1 MQVKW
6 LIIPKITSQSS
17 SVFSQNWILHKSNLV
32 LSVKVEN
39 HKGEFTPW
47 TLFSKSYIA
56 LTLTGNKCF
65 KFFGV
70 FLCLAPSC
78 CSTEHDII
86 GSVGCSQ

>member
-65 KFFGV
+65 KFYFI
-70 FLCLAPSC
+70 FMFSAILCQHRA
-78 CSTEHDII
+78 
-86 GSVGCSQ
+86 

>member
-1 MQVKW
+1 MQV
-6 LIIPKITSQSS
+6 IIPKITSQSS

-47 TLFSKSYIA
+47 TLFSKSDIA

-65 KFFGV
+65 KFYFI
-70 FLCLAPSC
+70 FMFSAILCQHRA
-78 CSTEHDII
+78 
-86 GSVGCSQ
+86 

>member
-6 LIIPKITSQSS
+6 LIIPKITSQRS

-47 TLFSKSYIA
+47 TLFSKSDID
-56 LTLTGNKCF
+56 LTLTGNKCL
-65 KFFGV
+65 KFFGFFFYV
-70 FLCLAPSC
+70 
-78 CSTEHDII
+78 
-86 GSVGCSQ
+86 

>member
-47 TLFSKSYIA
+47 TLFSKSDID
-56 LTLTGNKCF
+56 LTLTGNKCL
-65 KFFGV
+65 KFFG
-70 FLCLAPSC
+70 FFFMFSAILCQHRA
-78 CSTEHDII
+78 
-86 GSVGCSQ
+86 